1 MATFIAFPILGIAVI
16 LQTAILS
23 RVPLLLGPAD
33 LVLLTL
39 ASWVLQEKVKSIW
52 PWAVLAGLLVGWISA
67 LPFWIPLLAYLG
79 TTAIARVFRSRLW
92 QVPILALF
100 TTIFLGTLIN
110 HGFAYV
116 SLRIGGTNIDWR
128 EAFNLIILPSV
139 LLNLLLAIPVN
150 GVVSEI
156 ARWLYPQELEA

>member
-1 MATFIAFPILGIAVI
+1 MATLIAFPILGIAVI

-23 RVPLLLGPAD
+23 RVPLLQGPAD

-39 ASWVLQEKVKSIW
+39 VSWVLHDEVKSVW
-52 PWAVLAGLLVGWISA
+52 PWALLAGLLIGWISA
-67 LPFWIPLLAYLG
+67 LPFWIPVLTYFGVTSIALLL
-79 TTAIARVFRSRLW
+79 RNRLW

-110 HGFAYV
+110 HGVAYLSILV
-116 SLRIGGTNIDWR
+116 GGTTLDWR

-156 ARWLYPQELEA
+156 AHWLYPQELEA

>member
-1 MATFIAFPILGIAVI
+1 MATMLAFPILGIAVI
-16 LQTAILS
+16 LQTAIIS

-39 ASWVLQEKVKSIW
+39 ASWALQEKVKSVW
-52 PWAVLAGLLVGWISA
+52 PWALLGGLLVGWISA
-67 LPFWIPLLAYLG
+67 LSIWIPILTYAG
-79 TTAIARVFRSRLW
+79 VTAIARLFRSRLW

-110 HGFAYV
+110 HGVAFL
-116 SLRIGGTNIDWR
+116 SLRIGGTPLDWR